1 MLIIWMFP
9 RDQLFRS
16 KTNILI
22 FESWLDPNITLF
34 WFNNNKSEKIKQS
47 INNNNVPDK
56 RRLATWKFP
65 LDPKKMVSWKHSNDK
80 YALATCDFCLLMI
93 CRLSFFFQTIEQYQF
108 TNKHLITKLLTFYMS
123 IRQNMAEKCLKVCQ
137 RLEINSRV

>member
-9 RDQLFRS
+9 RDQLFRG
-16 KTNILI
+16 KTNILS

-34 WFNNNKSEKIKQS
+34 WFNNNKSEKIKES

-56 RRLATWKFP
+56 RWLATWKFP

-80 YALATCDFCLLMI
+80 YALRKFNFLGFRTKVKALVSTQWRNFENRMI
-93 CRLSFFFQTIEQYQF
+93 FELVARYWKNTVDSGTQC
-108 TNKHLITKLLTFYMS
+108 TFNVYN
-123 IRQNMAEKCLKVCQ
+123 RNAVKY
-137 RLEINSRV
+137 